1 MMDYSGLVYAQF
13 DNGVARRMVG
23 NHVQR
28 EKIRTELSQWKPV
41 SVNQKTNGHIDG
53 VRAGSAPGYLLK
65 PPDWSADF
73 LIWLGGKRIGR
84 EGEIE
89 TLSGADLQ
97 EIEDRLHPH
106 QNEDTDF
113 ARLLRWKL
121 LPPSP
126 ALTSGR

>member
-1 MMDYSGLVYAQF
+1 MVTSTECAQDQLQDICF
-13 DNGVARRMVG
+13 
-23 NHVQR
+23 
-28 EKIRTELSQWKPV
+28 I
-41 SVNQKTNGHIDG
+41 
-53 VRAGSAPGYLLK
+53 